1 MATSLLQDLLNA
13 LTRRDFRDR
22 MPHPGI
28 DGRPATAQELQ
39 LACEDL
45 LASDGEASSIGL
57 ARQVLDLYVTL
68 EPEEVG
74 AFFHLLLE
82 AFGPDRAAVDT
93 AYEAYKQTGS
103 ELSLSQLFDA
113 CEPRRQALLRRLN
126 LAPGGTLDL
135 VRMREDLL
143 KRLREEEALVP
154 VDRDFSHLLS
164 SWFNRGFLVLRRIE
178 WQTPASILEKIIKY
192 ESVHAI
198 SDWNDLRRRLD
209 PRDRRC
215 FGFFHPALGDEPL
228 VFVEVALTS
237 DIPRDVQDIIH
248 AEETPANLDA
258 PTTAAFFGISNCQY
272 GLRGIS
278 FGNFLIKQV
287 VQELKQECPSLETFV
302 TLSPLP
308 SFRAW
313 LDAVHHDAVDYLR
326 LPDAW
331 RETLALADAPDW
343 HRQPESVAALEPVVV
358 ALVAHYL
365 CETRNA
371 EGYPQDPVARFH
383 LGNGARLERINW
395 LGDVSDKGLHQSLGI
410 MVNYVYAIDEIENNH
425 ERYVNEGHVA
435 ASRGVRKVAK
445 AAADGLKEKK
455 Q

>member
-1 MATSLLQDLLNA
+1 MAASLLQDLLNT

-22 MPHPGI
+22 RLHPGI
-28 DGRPATAQELQ
+28 DGRPATAEELGV
-39 LACEDL
+39 ACEEL

-57 ARQVLDLYVTL
+57 ARRVLDLYVTL
-68 EPEEVG
+68 EPGEAR
-74 AFFHLLLE
+74 AFFHLLLDG
-82 AFGPDRAAVDT
+82 FGPDRDAVKAAYA
-93 AYEAYKQTGS
+93 AYAETDS
-103 ELSLSQLFDA
+103 ELSLSRLFDA
-113 CEPRRQALLRRLN
+113 CEPRRQGLLRRLN

-143 KRLREEEALVP
+143 RILREDTDLVP

-164 SWFNRGFLVLRRIE
+164 SWFNRGFLVLRRID
-178 WQTPASILEKIIKY
+178 WHTPASMLEKIIKY
-192 ESVHAI
+192 EAVHAI

-248 AEETPANLDA
+248 AEETPATLDA
-258 PTTAAFFGISNCQY
+258 PTTATFFGISNCQY

-287 VQELKQECPSLETFV
+287 VQELKQECPSLENFV

-308 SFRAW
+308 SFRDW
-313 LDAVHHDAVDYLR
+313 LDAARNGTIEDVR

-331 RETLALADAPDW
+331 RQTLALSDAPDW
-343 HRQPESVAALEPVVV
+343 HLQPESAAALEPVVV

-365 CETRNA
+365 SDIRNA

-395 LGDVSDKGLHQSLGI
+395 LGDRSDKGFDQSLGV

-425 ERYVNEGHVA
+425 ERYVNEGHIA
-435 ASRGVRKVAK
+435 TSRGVRKAAK
-445 AAADGLKEKK
+445 AAAEGLQEKK
-455 Q
+455 G